1 MMLITPSAFATAVAE
16 AASYHSPPP
25 LLAPAPTIDYAALAA
40 AMALATVSTGKA
52 TTGNR
57 NKGNKGRGRDLS
69 NHSYCWSHGFIQ
81 NAAHT
86 SLTCRNK
93 KEGHKDDTTATNKM
107 GGKEH
112 VWQLRNN

>member
-1 MMLITPSAFATAVAE
+1 MLTTPSAFATAVAE

-40 AMALATVSTGKA
+40 AMALATVSDSKVSK
-52 TTGNR
+52 NKR
-57 NKGNKGRGRDLS
+57 NKGGGRDLS
-69 NHSYCWSHGFIQ
+69 NHGYCWSHGFMQ
-81 NAAHT
+81 NADHT

-93 KEGHKDDTTATNKM
+93 KEGHKDEATATNKM